1 MPTDTEDSQSSHSVA
16 VGAMPANPPSRVL
29 PVTTTSPIMTPPLE
43 ILEMIFS
50 ECDEDDEFWDTRP
63 DLRLTC
69 RAFESIVADM
79 LAREWSGCLDV
90 PLNMHSMDGLVGIRP
105 IFASH
110 LKFIRICTRRLN
122 KIPELDCSDPELNRE
137 RWEILTEK
145 LGWSYETYEKNL
157 ARLNGRIVSHNQKAE
172 EQQKFFM
179 AGASLSNL
187 LKALQNLRK
196 CHNNSVTLGVYDFGW
211 RTPCDFEKG
220 LKHFGVDT
228 AYITDDASSTLQI
241 LASVVS
247 YISHSCVGDESE
259 HDDFVTSVRFMS
271 Y

>member
-16 VGAMPANPPSRVL
+16 VGAMPTNRVL
-29 PVTTTSPIMTPPLE
+29 PVPTTSAIMTLPLE
-43 ILEMIFS
+43 ILEMIFL
-50 ECDEDDEFWDTRP
+50 ECDEDDKFWDTRP

-69 RAFESIVADM
+69 RAFEPIVADM
-79 LAREWSGCLDV
+79 LARERSGCLDV
-90 PLNMHSMDGLVGIRP
+90 PLNMHSMDGLVGIHP

-110 LKFIRICTRRLN
+110 LN
-122 KIPELDCSDPELNRE
+122 NPELNRE

-187 LKALQNLRK
+187 LKALQKLRK
-196 CHNNSVTLGVYDFGW
+196 CHNNSVTLGVYDFDW

-241 LASVVS
+241 LVSVVS
-247 YISHSCVGDESE
+247 YISHSCVRDESE

-271 Y
+271 YY